1 MIIYPEGGTTNGKCL
16 IEFKKGAFAGLNS
29 VQPIGLKYHT
39 LYTPM
44 ANGCMPYLN
53 HILLCI
59 FNPWATCEVIELPVF
74 RPNDYF
80 FENHMKEGEE
90 KF

>member
-1 MIIYPEGGTTNGKCL
+1 
-16 IEFKKGAFAGLNS
+16 
-29 VQPIGLKYHT
+29 
-39 LYTPM
+39 M

-59 FNPWATCEVIELPVF
+59 FNPWASCEIIELPVF
-74 RPNDYF
+74 KPNEYF

-90 KF
+90 KY